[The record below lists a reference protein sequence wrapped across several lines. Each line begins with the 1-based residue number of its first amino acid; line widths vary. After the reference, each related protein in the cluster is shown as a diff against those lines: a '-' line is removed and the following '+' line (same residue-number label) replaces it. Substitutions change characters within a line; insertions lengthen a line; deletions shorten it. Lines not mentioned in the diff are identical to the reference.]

1 MNIIEEIYK
10 SYFSFASAIDYLLA
24 NYVPH
29 NATGFV
35 QIITWANNTLI
46 QAMDTKCII
55 FKAVCDTSA
64 TETDS
69 L

>member
-1 MNIIEEIYK
+1 MNTIGEIHK
-10 SYFSFASAIDYLLA
+10 SYFSFASVIDYLLA

-55 FKAVCDTSA
+55 FKAVRDTSA